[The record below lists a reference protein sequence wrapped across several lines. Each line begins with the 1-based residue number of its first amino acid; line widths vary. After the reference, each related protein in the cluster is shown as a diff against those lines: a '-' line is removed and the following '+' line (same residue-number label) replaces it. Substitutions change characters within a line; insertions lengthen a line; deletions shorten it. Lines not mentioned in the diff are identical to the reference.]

1 MPRMVDARVSQ
12 VTDDAADRIAREL
25 DRRGLGAA
33 ARLLADAHR
42 PLAPLASDIG
52 VALGGLLGAIGGR
65 SAASVRALFEDED
78 ALGRLVDRL
87 EEAGERR
94 AESS

>member
-1 MPRMVDARVSQ
+1 MVDARGSHT
-12 VTDDAADRIAREL
+12 TDEAADRIAREL

-52 VALGGLLGAIGGR
+52 VALGGLLGALGGR
-65 SAASVRALFEDED
+65 TAITLRALVEDET
-78 ALGRLVDRL
+78 ALERLVARL
-87 EEAGERR
+87 DEAGERR
-94 AESS
+94 AESR

>member
-1 MPRMVDARVSQ
+1 MVDARESH

-42 PLAPLASDIG
+42 PLAPLASDLG
-52 VALGGLLGAIGGR
+52 VALGGLLGALGGGR
-65 SAASVRALFEDED
+65 ASAVRELVEDEA
-78 ALGRLVDRL
+78 ALDRLVTRL
-87 EEAGERR
+87 DEAGERR
-94 AESS
+94 AEPR